1 MLGISKQNQALAL
14 RWGLTWQD
22 VDVSVLLLVLL
33 LRGRV
38 ARRLDGAHR
47 QRLDTQT
54 DGHQTGNIY
63 LR

>member
-22 VDVSVLLLVLL
+22 VDVSVLVLVLL

-38 ARRLDGAHR
+38 ARRLNGTHR
-47 QRLDTQT
+47 QRLDTESIRHT
-54 DGHQTGNIY
+54 D
-63 LR
+63 R